1 MLIEKHE
8 IELAAKRIEPYLLPT
23 PVIPSRYFTAK
34 LHTNLY
40 LKLETLQPTNSF
52 KVRGA
57 TNAILSLSEAQ
68 RKRGVV
74 SASAGNHGMAV
85 ALAAMKLGIPAIIY
99 LPEKTPKVKLE
110 RIARLGAK
118 IVLHGDS
125 WDEANELAMQVAQN
139 EGRAYIPAFDHLQV
153 MAGQGT
159 MVLELIKQLPRVDAI
174 VVSIGGGGLISGIIS
189 AVKHFSP
196 ATRVYG
202 VETEGANRLY
212 LSRAANKIIEL
223 PAITSVAESLGAK
236 KTGIMQFEIITKHVN
251 DLVVV
256 SDDEAIQALLE
267 LLQEEKLLVEP
278 AASCCIAALTTGKIP
293 VANNETVVAIM
304 CGANV
309 ALERVVEWYEAEKCK
324 VS

>member
-1 MLIEKHE
+1 MLIEKTE
-8 IELAAKRIEPYLLPT
+8 IEQAALRLKPYLLPT

-34 LHTNLY
+34 LGANLF

-57 TNAILSLSEAQ
+57 TNAILALSDLQ
-68 RKRGVV
+68 RQRGVI

-85 ALAAMKLGIPAIIY
+85 ALAASKLGISATIY
-99 LPEKTPKVKLE
+99 LPERTPKVKLE
-110 RIARLGAK
+110 RIERLGAK

-125 WDEANELAMQVAQN
+125 WDEANALAIEVAQA
-139 EGRAYIPAFDHLQV
+139 EGKAYIPAFDHLHV

-159 MVLELIKQLPRVDAI
+159 IVLELLTQLPKIDVI
-174 VVSIGGGGLISGIIS
+174 VVSIGGGGLISGILS

-196 ATRVYG
+196 KTRVYG

-212 LSRAANKIIEL
+212 LSRAANRIVEL
-223 PAITSVAESLGAK
+223 PAITSVAESLGAR
-236 KTGIMQFEIITKHVN
+236 KTGQMQFEIITKNVE

-256 SDDEAIQALLE
+256 SDDDAIHALLE

-278 AASCCIAALTTGKIP
+278 AASCCIAALVTKKIP
-293 VANNETVVAIM
+293 VRPGETIVAIM

-309 ALERVVEWYEAEKCK
+309 ALERVVEWYEAEKMK
-324 VS
+324 VA

>member
-1 MLIEKHE
+1 MLIEKSE
-8 IELAAKRIEPYLLPT
+8 IEAAAARLKPYLLPT
-23 PVIPSRYFTAK
+23 PVIPSRYFTSK
-34 LHTNLY
+34 LGAQLF

-57 TNAILSLSEAQ
+57 TNAILALSESQ
-68 RKRGVV
+68 RQRGVI

-85 ALAAMKLGIPAIIY
+85 ALAANKLGLSATIY

-110 RIARLGAK
+110 RIERLGAQ
-118 IVLHGDS
+118 IVLHGES
-125 WDEANELAMQVAQN
+125 WDEANALAMSVADQ
-139 EGRAYIPAFDHLQV
+139 EGKAYIPAFDHLHV

-159 MVLELIKQLPRVDAI
+159 IVLELITQLPKIDAI

-189 AVKHFSP
+189 AVRHFSP
-196 ATRVYG
+196 HTKVYG

-212 LSRAANKIIEL
+212 LSRAAGRIVEL
-223 PAITSVAESLGAK
+223 PAITSVAESLGAR
-236 KTGIMQFEIITKHVN
+236 KTGQRQFEIITNYVE

-256 SDDEAIQALLE
+256 SDEEAIQSLLE

-278 AASCCIAALTTGKIP
+278 AASCCIAALLTKKIP
-293 VANNETVVAIM
+293 VQKGETIVAIM

-309 ALERVVEWYEAEKCK
+309 ALERVVEWYEAEKMK
-324 VS
+324 VA

>member
-8 IELAAKRIEPYLLPT
+8 IELAANRLSPYLLPT
-23 PVIPSRYFTAK
+23 PVIPSRYFSAK
-34 LHTNLY
+34 LKTNLY

-57 TNAILSLSEAQ
+57 TNAMLSLTEAQ
-68 RKRGVV
+68 RQQGVI

-85 ALAAMKLGIPAIIY
+85 ALAALKLQIPATIY

-118 IVLHGDS
+118 IVLHGES
-125 WDEANELAMQVAQN
+125 WDEANALAMEIAQH
-139 EGRAYIPAFDHLQV
+139 EGKVYIPAFDHLQV

-159 MVLELIKQLPRVDAI
+159 IVLELLRQLPRIDAI

-196 ATRVYG
+196 HTKVYG

-223 PAITSVAESLGAK
+223 PAITSVAESLGAR
-236 KTGIMQFEIITKHVN
+236 KTGPMQFEIITKHVD

-256 SDDEAIQALLE
+256 SDEDAIQSLLE

-278 AASCCIAALTTGKIP
+278 AASCCIAALSSGKIP
-293 VANNETVVAIM
+293 VSKSDVVVAIM

-309 ALERVVEWYEAEKCK
+309 ALERVVEWYESEKCK